1 MKPVVAKTGTLDEGS
16 RRKRPA
22 AGEHGLDMDMMRET
36 IAKAGLVYIDDPE
49 QV

>member
-1 MKPVVAKTGTLDEGS
+1 MKPVVAKSRMLNKEG
-16 RRKRPA
+16 RRKRLA
-22 AGEHGLDMDMMRET
+22 AGELGLDMFMMRET

>member
-1 MKPVVAKTGTLDEGS
+1 MKPVVAKT
-16 RRKRPA
+16 RPA
-22 AGEHGLDMDMMRET
+22 SGELGPDVYMMRET